1 MFLFISSKILD
12 FEVAVS
18 NMVYINS
25 ISSSHNG
32 FPFLD
37 PLLDPL
43 LDPPLD
49 PLFGS
54 PFRIPFS
61 DPLFGSPFCIPFFIF
76 FHLKVSLQSSYIES
90 IFDLNEEELE
100 VGTYLVQ
107 KRSKMEYK
115 RGSKRGSKKGFM
127 V

>member
-18 NMVYINS
+18 NMVYISS
-25 ISSSHNG
+25 ISPSHNG

-43 LDPPLD
+43 LDPSL
-49 PLFGS
+49 
-54 PFRIPFS
+54 

-76 FHLKVSLQSSYIES
+76 FDLKVSLQSSYIES

-100 VGTYLVQ
+100 VGPT
-107 KRSKMEYK
+107 
-115 RGSKRGSKKGFM
+115 
-127 V
+127 